1 MAPLPAFHGALV
13 RCMLTSLIVVQLL
26 AVRRPGW
33 MNFVVE
39 AHDVLKRY
47 LLGQV
52 GEEVAVKI
60 LSRMGVALR
69 S

>member
-1 MAPLPAFHGALV
+1 
-13 RCMLTSLIVVQLL
+13 MLTSLIVVQLL